1 MNKLTKIQLN
11 IWTYEQRSKEAKKR
25 RKQKKEKERRG
36 EQKIKERLNEP
47 ETDRNMVILTD
58 KIDNR

>member
-25 RKQKKEKERRG
+25 RNEETKKAKERKR
-36 EQKIKERLNEP
+36 KKRRIKNKRAIE
-47 ETDRNMVILTD
+47 
-58 KIDNR
+58 

>member
-11 IWTYEQRSKEAKKR
+11 IWSHGHMNKEAKKQRNEETKKR

-36 EQKIKERLNEP
+36 E
-47 ETDRNMVILTD
+47 
-58 KIDNR
+58 